1 MAEIFYMPMRGERT
15 APILDGT
22 RARDLPRTFTDLE
35 TLFRRAKITDDNE
48 KKKQV
53 IYYTDFDTEQ
63 LWKYLPEFDDPTSTY
78 ADFKNAIMEFYPE
91 AAEFLYSITDI
102 DSLTDERQRLGMT
115 SVQDLSDY
123 HLQFLAITTW
133 LIKKGQLSELEQG
146 RAYIRAFPAQLQST
160 IVTRLQFKNP
170 YHHPGIPYPVTDVYN
185 TAKSL
190 LHGISS
196 LGITSQVQPIT
207 APVLPTEKPIIT
219 EIFAPLI
226 AEIKKTIIK
235 TVKTAHTPARDNQI
249 AITEVADIQ
258 PIFAEPNS
266 TCVVQNTSNSTKEKF
281 ISPKPVEIYCN
292 THSPAEKS
300 DPITLEPIPPPSNS
314 PANQVQLNVTKT
326 EPKPPTK
333 PISNSQPTIPSITD
347 NNLPIIKHLPTN
359 SQPADQISIQ
369 PTHNPSANITDNSR
383 QTTDNKL
390 SNSKYLPSITDD
402 DLPTIIY
409 LPINTDKCREFTD
422 KQLPTIKY
430 LSTDSKYT
438 VQQPIL
444 SNSNRP
450 LVPPAIPILRKFK
463 VFPPDIF
470 YISLFTDF
478 DKSPD

>member
-15 APILDGT
+15 APIFDST
-22 RARDLPRTFTDLE
+22 RARDLPRAFVDIE
-35 TLFRRAKITDDNE
+35 QLFHRANITDDNK

-53 IYYTDFDTEQ
+53 VYYTDFDTEQ
-63 LWKYLPEFDDPTSTY
+63 LWKYLPEFDDPTINY
-78 ADFKNAIMEFYPE
+78 ADFKNTIMDYYPK

-102 DSLTDERQRLGMT
+102 DSLTDERQRTGMT

-235 TVKTAHTPARDNQI
+235 TVKTAHTPARNNQI

-300 DPITLEPIPPPSNS
+300 DPITVEPIPPPSDS
-314 PANQVQLNVTKT
+314 PANQLQSNVTKT
-326 EPKPPTK
+326 EPKPPTE
-333 PISNSQPTIPSITD
+333 PISNSQPTIPSTTD

-369 PTHNPSANITDNSR
+369 PTHNPLAN
-383 QTTDNKL
+383 TTDNKL
-390 SNSKYLPSITDD
+390 SISEYLPSITDD
-402 DLPTIIY
+402 KLPTIIY
-409 LPINTDKCREFTD
+409 LPVIYR
-422 KQLPTIKY
+422 I
-430 LSTDSKYT
+430 
-438 VQQPIL
+438 
-444 SNSNRP
+444 
-450 LVPPAIPILRKFK
+450 
-463 VFPPDIF
+463 
-470 YISLFTDF
+470 
-478 DKSPD
+478 

>member
-63 LWKYLPEFDDPTSTY
+63 LWKYLPEFDDPTINY
-78 ADFKNAIMEFYPE
+78 ADFKDVIMDYYPE

-102 DSLTDERQRLGMT
+102 NSLTDESQRLGMA

-207 APVLPTEKPIIT
+207 APVLPTENPIQNKN
-219 EIFAPLI
+219 FAPLI
-226 AEIKKTIIK
+226 AEIKKTIIE

-292 THSPAEKS
+292 THSPAEQS
-300 DPITLEPIPPPSNS
+300 DQNTAEPIPPPSDS
-314 PANQVQLNVTKT
+314 PANQLQSNVTKNRT
-326 EPKPPTK
+326 ETIDKTNFEFTADYSEHYRQQFTDYK
-333 PISNSQPTIPSITD
+333 TSTDQQPT
-347 NNLPIIKHLPTN
+347 
-359 SQPADQISIQ
+359 
-369 PTHNPSANITDNSR
+369 
-383 QTTDNKL
+383 
-390 SNSKYLPSITDD
+390 
-402 DLPTIIY
+402 
-409 LPINTDKCREFTD
+409 
-422 KQLPTIKY
+422 
-430 LSTDSKYT
+430 
-438 VQQPIL
+438 
-444 SNSNRP
+444 
-450 LVPPAIPILRKFK
+450 
-463 VFPPDIF
+463 
-470 YISLFTDF
+470 
-478 DKSPD
+478 

>member
-1 MAEIFYMPMRGERT
+1 
-15 APILDGT
+15 
-22 RARDLPRTFTDLE
+22 
-35 TLFRRAKITDDNE
+35 
-48 KKKQV
+48 
-53 IYYTDFDTEQ
+53 
-63 LWKYLPEFDDPTSTY
+63 
-78 ADFKNAIMEFYPE
+78 
-91 AAEFLYSITDI
+91 
-102 DSLTDERQRLGMT
+102 MT
-115 SVQDLSDY
+115 SVQDLSNY

-133 LIKKGQLSELEQG
+133 LIKKVQLSELGQK
-146 RAYIRAFPAQLQST
+146 RAYIRAFLAQLLPT
-160 IVTRLQFKNP
+160 IITRLQCTFPK
-170 YHHPGIPYPVTDVYN
+170 HHPAIPYPVTEVYN
-185 TAKSL
+185 TAKSIL
-190 LHGISS
+190 QGIPF
-196 LGITSQVQPIT
+196 LGFTSQVQPIT
-207 APVLPTEKPIIT
+207 APVLPPEKPIKT

-226 AEIKKTIIK
+226 AEIKKTIIE
-235 TVKTAHTPARDNQI
+235 TVKAAHTPARDNQI

>member
-1 MAEIFYMPMRGERT
+1 MAQTFYMPMRGERT
-15 APILDGT
+15 APLFDGT
-22 RARDLPRTFTDLE
+22 RARDLPRYFADLE
-35 TLFRRAKITDDNE
+35 TLFRRAKITNDNE

-53 IYYTDFDTEQ
+53 VYYTDFDTEQ
-63 LWKYLPEFDDPTSTY
+63 IWKYLPEFDDPTSTY

-249 AITEVADIQ
+249 AITEIADIQ

-300 DPITLEPIPPPSNS
+300 HPITDEPIPPPSDS
-314 PANQVQLNVTKT
+314 PANQLQSNVTKNRT
-326 EPKPPTK
+326 ETIDKTNFEFTADYSEHYRQQFTDYK
-333 PISNSQPTIPSITD
+333 TSTDQQPT
-347 NNLPIIKHLPTN
+347 
-359 SQPADQISIQ
+359 
-369 PTHNPSANITDNSR
+369 
-383 QTTDNKL
+383 
-390 SNSKYLPSITDD
+390 
-402 DLPTIIY
+402 
-409 LPINTDKCREFTD
+409 
-422 KQLPTIKY
+422 
-430 LSTDSKYT
+430 
-438 VQQPIL
+438 
-444 SNSNRP
+444 
-450 LVPPAIPILRKFK
+450 
-463 VFPPDIF
+463 
-470 YISLFTDF
+470 
-478 DKSPD
+478 

>member
-63 LWKYLPEFDDPTSTY
+63 LWKYLPEFDDPTINY
-78 ADFKNAIMEFYPE
+78 ADFKDVIMDYYPE

-102 DSLTDERQRLGMT
+102 DSLTDERQRLGMA

-190 LHGISS
+190 LHGISF
-196 LGITSQVQPIT
+196 LEFTSPAQLIS
-207 APVLPTEKPIIT
+207 APAEPTEFPIKT

-226 AEIKKTIIK
+226 AEFRKNIIE
-235 TVKTAHTPARDNQI
+235 TVKTAYTPARDDRI
-249 AITEVADIQ
+249 AIIEVPEIQ

-281 ISPKPVEIYCN
+281 ISPEPVEIYCN
-292 THSPAEKS
+292 THSPAEQS
-300 DPITLEPIPPPSNS
+300 DQNTAEPIPPPSDS
-314 PANQVQLNVTKT
+314 PANQLQSNVTKT
-326 EPKPPTK
+326 ESKPPTVSI
-333 PISNSQPTIPSITD
+333 PNFRPTILAQLYQSDSTPAYA
-347 NNLPIIKHLPTN
+347 P
-359 SQPADQISIQ
+359 PADKHFAIQDKPKKKKLAEPAYKTLPPVQETTTAEKVYDRSMDSYREMETAAIDIQ
-369 PTHNPSANITDNSR
+369 PTY
-383 QTTDNKL
+383 TTEH
-390 SNSKYLPSITDD
+390 PF
-402 DLPTIIY
+402 
-409 LPINTDKCREFTD
+409 C
-422 KQLPTIKY
+422 
-430 LSTDSKYT
+430 
-438 VQQPIL
+438 
-444 SNSNRP
+444 
-450 LVPPAIPILRKFK
+450 
-463 VFPPDIF
+463 
-470 YISLFTDF
+470 
-478 DKSPD
+478 